1 MGLISKPS
9 LMIAERILLAAA
21 ILAVILP
28 GSRGL
33 LCQQTADSALDDG
46 MRALK
51 SGDFAAAE
59 RIFADLHSHA
69 ATAENANDLAMA
81 EAGEHKFD
89 QAISHFGEAIRL
101 GNDTAP
107 VRYNL
112 GVVYLNSG
120 REDEGIGELR
130 LAAAKDPK
138 FQPALRTLGIALL
151 KSNQARVAL
160 PYLEQARNL
169 APQDGEVWIDN
180 VEAEFQTQNT
190 NGATQVAD
198 RAIKALPANAPL
210 DEALADLCVKYG
222 QLQKARD
229 ILEAAVE
236 EMPGNPDIELA
247 LARVSLQ
254 AGEAM
259 EALAALKD
267 VPAAAGLPGEPD
279 YLRGEARMLTKD
291 YVIAKVDL
299 SAAIQA
305 DPNNPR
311 YLVAYARL
319 QQVEGDYDKALV
331 TLTKAGELKNQSA
344 EIPFRMAVSYYYQGL
359 WEQTERSCEKAL
371 ELQPHFVLADLLI
384 GAAKFRANDI
394 EGSQEALQR
403 VVVER
408 PNTPFFH
415 VALAV
420 VLYRTECLE
429 ASLKELD
436 RALSLDPQMAVAHYY
451 KARVYTRE
459 KQPRKAIAELETA
472 VALQPHYREAYAQL
486 ARLYTEVGQPEK
498 AKAALANHAAELQT
512 EEVENQRMVEQIH
525 DSMDDIDSILKLSEI
540 LKSR

>member
-1 MGLISKPS
+1 MELISKPS
-9 LMIAERILLAAA
+9 LKRVERFLLAVAMFA
-21 ILAVILP
+21 IILIRP
-28 GSRGL
+28 HSL
-33 LCQQTADSALDDG
+33 LCQDTADSAMDG
-46 MRALK
+46 GTRALQA
-51 SGDFAAAE
+51 GDFAAAE

-81 EAGEHKFD
+81 EAGEQKFD
-89 QAISHFGEAIRL
+89 QAVSHFRESIRL

-120 REDEGIGELR
+120 HAEEGIRELR
-130 LAAAKDPK
+130 LAATKDPK

-151 KSNQARVAL
+151 RSNQARMAL

-180 VEAEFQTQNT
+180 VDAQFQLHNIDAAAQT
-190 NGATQVAD
+190 AD
-198 RAIKALPANAPL
+198 RAIKALPANAAL

-222 QLQKARD
+222 QLQKARE
-229 ILEAAVE
+229 ILEDAMEA
-236 EMPGNPDIELA
+236 MPGNPDIELA

-267 VPAAAGLPGEPD
+267 VPAGAGVPGEPD
-279 YLRGEARMLTKD
+279 YLRGEARMQTKD
-291 YVIAKVDL
+291 YVIARVDL

-319 QQVEGDYDKALV
+319 QQVEGDYDKALI
-331 TLTKAGELKNQSA
+331 TLNKASELKAQSA

-359 WEQTERSCEKAL
+359 WEQTERSCERAI

-384 GAAKFRANDI
+384 GAARFRANDI
-394 EGSQEALQR
+394 EGAQEALQR
-403 VVVER
+403 VVAER
-408 PNTPFFH
+408 PGTPFFH

-420 VLYRTECLE
+420 VLYRTGCFE

-459 KQPRKAIAELETA
+459 KQPQKAIAELETA

-512 EEVENQRMVEQIH
+512 EEVENQRMEEQLH
-525 DSMDDIDSILKLSEI
+525 DSVDDIDSILKLSEI